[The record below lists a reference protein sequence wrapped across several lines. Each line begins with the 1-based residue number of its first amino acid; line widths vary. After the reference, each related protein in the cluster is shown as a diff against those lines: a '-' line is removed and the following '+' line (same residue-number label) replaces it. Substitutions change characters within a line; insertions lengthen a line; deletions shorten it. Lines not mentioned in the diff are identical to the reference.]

1 MRHLLAFLIV
11 LNMIFITVS
20 SSVASATDL
29 DNGEQI
35 FTANCSACHIGGN
48 NLIMPEKTL
57 KSDILANNNMNSI
70 EAITNQVKNGKNAM
84 PAFGGRLSDEDIS
97 NVAKYVLDQ
106 SEKGW

>member
-1 MRHLLAFLIV
+1 
-11 LNMIFITVS
+11 MIFITVS